1 MDKHKCCAP
10 TWFIVRN
17 EAWETKRKTKMLSK
31 DKKLLFAKSSF
42 YWTWNSTFNIA
53 YALGFV
59 IATCRLLSCSVCNFK
74 FYWHFCAKLCEI
86 SVTFTLINIVC
97 TSYFEILG
105 ENLGSILWYYII
117 EALDGLIFLEYI
129 FQT

>member
-1 MDKHKCCAP
+1 MRD
-10 TWFIVRN
+10 F
-17 EAWETKRKTKMLSK
+17 L
-31 DKKLLFAKSSF
+31 
-42 YWTWNSTFNIA
+42 
-53 YALGFV
+53 
-59 IATCRLLSCSVCNFK
+59 
-74 FYWHFCAKLCEI
+74 
-86 SVTFTLINIVC
+86 TFTLINIVC

>member
-1 MDKHKCCAP
+1 MRDETVCYLRIKNCYLQKAV
-10 TWFIVRN
+10 FIER
-17 EAWETKRKTKMLSK
+17 EIPR
-31 DKKLLFAKSSF
+31 
-42 YWTWNSTFNIA
+42 FNIA
-53 YALGFV
+53 YAWGFV
-59 IATCRLLSCSVCNFK
+59 IATCRLLSSSVCNFK

-117 EALDGLIFLEYI
+117 EALDGFIFLEYI